1 MKYIRLLLFVLV
13 LMPFSVRAQS
23 NDFMVAAQLL
33 SAAKNADIQQVQ
45 ILINSGANVNY
56 VDSTGLS
63 LVCTALMNNDM
74 RAAQILQMYGADAS
88 KCDQQIKSYNNR
100 TKPKGSGGLFS
111 GLSSTHK
118 LTLAAAGA
126 AVVVG
131 GLLLL
136 TDVFDAGNG
145 NDGGSSGG
153 NRPTGNGSGNGTTS
167 AADAKI
173 ELAYG
178 PAMPNATS
186 EAANYTANL
195 NYYSSVIKSTQEGVS
210 DITLLKDN
218 FDLMNSGG
226 QNYLLMMHG
235 YSPLAR
241 GYMGMRTLRF
251 PSAGAPIEKLGTYES
266 DAAQSVLGGRPTNV
280 ALVTANGINAALKPV
295 GELSAEKNSLDD
307 TLLVWTSIA
316 NPSTGALATANRNS
330 LSSKYFNNIINNSES
345 GTAFT
350 DLYTT
355 EDNLILS
362 TMDLGGFGTAV
373 QNPFALADDDILAKI
388 VGGRDSG
395 YASADY
401 FGFMPN
407 GQMMIL
413 RTGNG
418 MAMKDV
424 TDEPTGITDD
434 MRSGTISSIAT
445 GGALD
450 LFGKTLTLTVD
461 GNTFTATDGT
471 DTYTGYISVNG
482 MMYIDS
488 KIAGILSYKISD
500 DNNLTLA
507 QKADVADYY
516 NYKALL
522 NASLFRTDGQT
533 NGRSHPDVIANASI
547 IAPLYSTDTKTI
559 ESVLAAGTTQAQ
571 YQTALLSFI
580 NDYYNRD
587 TQDGV
592 VVDTGDDA
600 TRTDDLPSSD
610 AAKFFSNVGSLVSPL
625 VVFSTGAFETDANY
639 TNRVLSAT
647 FENAAPLAYS
657 NLEHLF
663 MSVVAVGQIGT
674 GTSQATSIAGYTPKN
689 KYTLSRWS
697 DTNGT
702 DTTDDDVFYQSRVCG
717 VAGTGTSDI
726 DPWCFAATGVNAQM
740 ATSAAA
746 GAAGSIKSA
755 FDYLSNSQVFTL
767 LALTADGPYLAT
779 VDGGNIT
786 KDGLVD
792 YLQARFEMPNEY
804 NAKWTQQGQDYLD
817 VFKEVFGYGLINLER
832 ATTPGTK
839 VYFYDGG
846 NKIVSANGDAYWR
859 AATQTAFRAS
869 SAFRPRAATI
879 SAPFYDILESV
890 DGEMRMPRV
899 WKNEFALSSDGGRGL
914 YMGDVLGDLKTYDAP
929 DEHMQIGN
937 LGFSLMRS
945 QRAYNDN
952 LNGLDSLSFDY
963 SRGAWNFAAGYQ
975 HYLTD
980 GVSRFTGAANPILSM
995 ASNAITSDAEYGAGR
1010 WSFGGRVF
1018 SGSIT
1023 DEGLLENDPT
1033 VTSQFMPAK
1042 LGTIQGA
1049 QSHVG
1054 WRSDMLGFT
1063 ASAGVAYE
1071 SDTILGAQTGGLLN
1085 LGGGNTTYF
1094 DTVMRIAPMDKLAL
1108 TLRGT
1113 FARTT
1118 SDVTGDFVLGMSD
1131 VSSNAFAAEMDFG
1144 NFSFGVMRPLAVTRG
1159 NLQYAHAD
1167 YDVIETAAGKFDL
1180 DVRDMHIANLNLRP
1194 ENRELRFTG
1203 TWRHKFGE
1211 FTDGALGL
1219 IYRVHPDNTDDF
1231 GNESIFMMK
1240 MTHRLGI

>member
-13 LMPFSVRAQS
+13 LVPFSARAQS

-88 KCDQQIKSYNNR
+88 KCDQQIKNYNNR

-136 TDVFDAGNG
+136 TDVFDAGND
-145 NDGGSSGG
+145 NDNSSSGG
-153 NRPTGNGSGNGTTS
+153 NRPNGGGSGGGSVTP
-167 AADAKI
+167 AQPQF

-178 PAMPNATS
+178 PLLPNAAS
-186 EAANYTANL
+186 EAANYASNL
-195 NYYSSVIKSTQEGVS
+195 NYYSTATEKL
-210 DITLLKDN
+210 TLLKDN

-241 GYMGMRTLRF
+241 GYLGMRTLRW
-251 PSAGAPIEKLGTYES
+251 PEAGAPIENLGVSKPY
-266 DAAQSVLGGRPTNV
+266 AAQAVIGGRPTNV

-295 GELSAEKNSLDD
+295 GKLSAEKNSLDD
-307 TLLVWTSIA
+307 TLLVWTAVA
-316 NPSTGALATANRNS
+316 NPSTGALATSDRNS
-330 LSSKYFNNIINNSES
+330 LSSKYFNNIINNTEA

-350 DLYTT
+350 SLYTT
-355 EDNLILS
+355 EDKAILS
-362 TMDLGGFGTAV
+362 LTDLGGFGTAI
-373 QNPFALADDDILAKI
+373 QNPFAAADDDILAKI

-395 YASADY
+395 YTNADY

-407 GQMMIL
+407 GQMTIF
-413 RTGNG
+413 RTGGG
-418 MAMKDV
+418 MAMKGV
-424 TDEPTGITDD
+424 TDTTPGIDPN
-434 MRSGTISSIAT
+434 MRSGTVTSIET
-445 GGALD
+445 GGTLN
-450 LFGKTLTLTVD
+450 LFGKSLTLTVD
-461 GNTFTATDGT
+461 GNMFTAKGDSDA
-471 DTYTGYISVNG
+471 DTYTGYIGVNG

-488 KIAGILSYKISD
+488 KTAGILAYTVGA
-500 DNNLTLA
+500 DNNLTLS
-507 QKADVADYY
+507 QKADAADYY

-522 NASLFRTDGQT
+522 TAVGWAGAASDGAT
-533 NGRSHPDVIANASI
+533 NGRSRIDVIANSSI
-547 IAPLYSTDTKTI
+547 IAPLYSANTKTI
-559 ESVLAAGTTQAQ
+559 ESVLAAGTTADD
-571 YQTALLSFI
+571 YKSAI
-580 NDYYNRD
+580 NVFVNEYYN
-587 TQDGV
+587 
-592 VVDTGDDA
+592 VDT
-600 TRTDDLPSSD
+600 TDTSDPKSD
-610 AAKFFSNVGSLVSPL
+610 AANFFSAIGSTARPL
-625 VVFSTGAFETDANY
+625 VIFSTGAFETDANY
-639 TNRVLSAT
+639 TNKVLSAT
-647 FENAAPLAYS
+647 FENAAPLAYP
-657 NLEHLF
+657 NMEHLF

-674 GTSQATSIAGYTPKN
+674 GTSEAKFIAGYTPQN
-689 KYTLSRWS
+689 KYVLSRWKN
-697 DTNGT
+697 TNGT
-702 DTTDDDVFYQSRVCG
+702 ETPDDDIYYQSRVCG
-717 VAGTGTSDI
+717 VAGTGTSSV
-726 DPWCFAATGVNAQM
+726 DPWCFAATGVNAEM

-779 VDGGNIT
+779 MDGKSIT
-786 KDGLVD
+786 KDELTS
-792 YLQARFEMPNEY
+792 YLQALYDMPNEF
-804 NAKWTQQGQDYLD
+804 NSKWQNQGKDYLD

-879 SAPFYDILESV
+879 SAPFYDVLESV
-890 DGEMRMPRV
+890 DGELRMPRV

-914 YMGDVLGDLKTYDAP
+914 YMGDVLGDLKTYSAP
-929 DEHMQIGN
+929 AERMQIGN

-952 LNGLDSLSFDY
+952 LSGLDSLQFDY
-963 SRGAWNFAAGYQ
+963 TTGAWNFAAGYQ

-980 GVSRFTGAANPILSM
+980 GVSRFSGAVNPILSL
-995 ASNAITSDAEYGAGR
+995 ASNAITSDVEYRAGR

-1042 LGTIQGA
+1042 LGTVQGA

-1054 WRSDMLGFT
+1054 WHGDMFGLT
-1063 ASAGVAYE
+1063 ASAGMAYE

-1085 LGGGNTTYF
+1085 LGAGRTTYI
-1094 DTVMRIAPMDKLAL
+1094 DTVMRIVPTDKLAF

-1113 FARTT
+1113 FANTK
-1118 SDVTGDFVLGMSD
+1118 SDATGDFILGLSD
-1131 VSSNAFAAEMDFG
+1131 VMSNAFAAQMDWG
-1144 NFSFGVMRPLAVTRG
+1144 DFSFGVMRPLAVTRG
-1159 NLQYAHAD
+1159 ALQYAHAD
-1167 YDVIETAAGKFDL
+1167 YEMVETESGKFDL
-1180 DVRDMHIANLNLRP
+1180 DVRDMHVADVSLRP

-1211 FTDGALGL
+1211 FTDGALGF

-1240 MTHRLGI
+1240 LSHRLGI

>member
-1 MKYIRLLLFVLV
+1 MKYIRLLLFALV
-13 LMPFSVRAQS
+13 FVPFSVRAQS

-88 KCDQQIKSYNNR
+88 KCDQQIKNYNNR

-136 TDVFDAGNG
+136 TDIFDAGNG
-145 NDGGSSGG
+145 NDSGNGGG
-153 NRPTGNGSGNGTTS
+153 NRPNGGGVGGGTVTP
-167 AADAKI
+167 ADAKF

-178 PAMPNATS
+178 PLLPNSAS
-186 EAANYTANL
+186 ESANYANNL
-195 NYYSSVIKSTQEGVS
+195 NYYSTATE

-218 FDLMNSGG
+218 FDLMNAGG

-241 GYMGMRTLRF
+241 GYQGMRTLRF
-251 PSAGAPIEKLGTYES
+251 PAKGAPIEKLGTYPLDPS
-266 DAAQSVLGGRPTNV
+266 QPVIGGRPVNV
-280 ALVTANGINAALKPV
+280 ALVTANGINAALKPA

-307 TLLVWTSIA
+307 TILVWTEVA

-330 LSSKYFNNIINNSES
+330 LSSKYFNNIINGPDFGISFMN
-345 GTAFT
+345 
-350 DLYTT
+350 LYTT
-355 EDNLILS
+355 EDKDILS
-362 TMDLGGFGTAV
+362 LMDLGGFGTAI
-373 QNPFALADDDILAKI
+373 QNPFAMADDNILAKI

-407 GQMMIL
+407 GQMTIF

-418 MAMKDV
+418 MAMKAV
-424 TDEPTGITDD
+424 TDTTPGITDD
-434 MRSGTISSIAT
+434 MRSGTFTSI
-445 GGALD
+445 
-450 LFGKTLTLTVD
+450 
-461 GNTFTATDGT
+461 ATDGT
-471 DTYTGYISVNG
+471 LELFGKSLTLTDVDGNAFTATAGTDDTYTGYIGVNG
-482 MMYIDS
+482 MLYIDS
-488 KIAGILSYKISD
+488 KSAGILSYTMD
-500 DNNLTLA
+500 ADNKTLTLA

-522 NASLFRTDGQT
+522 NASLYRTDGPT
-533 NGRSHPDVIANASI
+533 NGRSRVDVIANASI
-547 IAPLYSTDTKTI
+547 IAPLYLTDKTI
-559 ESVLAAGTTQAQ
+559 QSVLAGGTTADD
-571 YQTALLSFI
+571 YKSAMMSFV
-580 NDYYNRD
+580 DEYYNVDKTD
-587 TQDGV
+587 TSD
-592 VVDTGDDA
+592 
-600 TRTDDLPSSD
+600 PKSD
-610 AAKFFSNVGSLVSPL
+610 ASTFFRAIGSTAYPL
-625 VVFSTGAFETDANY
+625 VIFSTGAFETDAGY
-639 TNRVLSAT
+639 TNDVLSAT
-647 FENAAPLAYS
+647 FENAVPLAYP
-657 NLEHLF
+657 NAEHLF

-674 GTSQATSIAGYTPKN
+674 GTSEATSIAGYTPKN
-689 KYTLSRWS
+689 KYILSRWKN
-697 DTNGT
+697 TNGT
-702 DTTDDDVFYQSRVCG
+702 IATDDDIYYQSRVCG
-717 VAGTGTSDI
+717 VAGTGTTEI
-726 DPWCFAATGVNAQM
+726 DPWCFAATGVNAEM
-740 ATSAAA
+740 AVSAAA

-755 FDYLSNSQVFTL
+755 FDYLSNDEVFTL

-779 VDGGNIT
+779 MDGKNIT
-786 KDGLVD
+786 KDELTA
-792 YLQARFEMPNEY
+792 YLQALYDMPNEY
-804 NAKWTQQGQDYLD
+804 NSKWMQQGQDYLD
-817 VFKEVFGYGLINLER
+817 VFKEVFGYGLINLDR

-839 VYFYDGG
+839 VYFYDGS
-846 NKIVSANGDAYWR
+846 NKIVSANGNAYWR

-869 SAFRPRAATI
+869 SALRPRAATI

-890 DGEMRMPRV
+890 DGDMRMPRI

-914 YMGDVLGDLKTYDAP
+914 YMGDVLGDLKTYNAP
-929 DEHMQIGN
+929 DERMQIGN
-937 LGFSLMRS
+937 MGFSLMRS

-952 LNGLDSLSFDY
+952 LSGLDSLRFDY
-963 SRGAWNFAAGYQ
+963 ATGAWNFAAGYQ

-980 GVSRFTGAANPILSM
+980 GASRFTGAVNPILSL
-995 ASNAITSDAEYGAGR
+995 ASNAITSDVEYRAGH

-1018 SGSIT
+1018 SGAIT

-1042 LGTIQGA
+1042 LGTVQGA

-1054 WRSDMLGFT
+1054 WHGDMLGLT
-1063 ASAGVAYE
+1063 ASTGVAHE
-1071 SDTILGAQTGGLLN
+1071 SDTILGAQTGGLLS
-1085 LGGGNTTYF
+1085 LGAGRTTYI
-1094 DTVMRIAPMDKLAL
+1094 DALLRVAPMDKLAF

-1113 FARTT
+1113 FANTT
-1118 SDVTGDFVLGMSD
+1118 SDANGDFILGMSD
-1131 VSSNAFAAEMDFG
+1131 VSSNAFAAQIDWG
-1144 NFSFGVMRPLAVTRG
+1144 NFSFGVMRPLSVTRG
-1159 NLQYAHAD
+1159 SLQYAHAE
-1167 YDVIETAAGKFDL
+1167 YEMIETESGKFDL
-1180 DVRDMHIANLNLRP
+1180 DVRDMHVADVSLRP
-1194 ENRELRFTG
+1194 ENRELRFNG
-1203 TWRHKFGE
+1203 TYRHNFGE
-1211 FTDGALGL
+1211 FIDGVLGF

-1240 MTHRLGI
+1240 FTHRVGI